1 MVESDLTRDHR
12 RGNKSGERSVNLLSI
27 GRCSLETKLCNR
39 IMSLDADTATKLK
52 KYEFKFSTSEAYTQ
66 KYDWL
71 FYCAVMY
78 RIPQRG
84 WEVGT
89 QSYF

>member
-1 MVESDLTRDHR
+1 ML
-12 RGNKSGERSVNLLSI
+12 
-27 GRCSLETKLCNR
+27 LETKQNNR
-39 IMSLDADTATKLK
+39 IMSLDTDVTTKLK
-52 KYEFKFSTSEAYTQ
+52 KYAFKFNTSEAYTQ

-71 FYCAVMY
+71 FYRALMY

-84 WEVGT
+84 WEVET